1 MRKEFSNSVQAL
13 PKGFSLFLQVLV
25 ATILLSFLDAFIR
38 WPSQGAT
45 TAFGALLLS
54 APFADINCYWQ
65 RFTTLHTM
73 AFFQYPGQPWA
84 YPAPSAFI
92 YQFLYS
98 ISTYETFRR
107 VYLWLGIV
115 LVAIAASCFGIAMQ
129 REGLVWKK
137 AAAFSFAVS
146 VLSWPIYFSFE
157 RGNIESYLWVM
168 LACAL
173 ALYIL
178 GYWQMAA
185 VAIGFVAAFK
195 IYPILFLGLFLP
207 ARRYREMAEVL
218 LSASLTTLAGLLF
231 LSRHLRL
238 SARFTQDGI
247 RFFLHNFSARFLE
260 DVNGY
265 DHSLWAL
272 LKYPIRS
279 HPGFTERALS
289 AYTPLAGL
297 LALVFYFTVVWK
309 ASRFNQLLAICIFIV
324 ILPST
329 SFDYTLQ
336 ALYIPFAWLCIA
348 AVRARRVGHNLR
360 GATAYFVCFALL
372 FGPLVFIRGQ
382 LFNYGGQVKALVLL
396 ALLYLLARFPLAD
409 LDRLSDADRV
419 TPLEPSLPR
428 LPAERILDPTFL

>member
-1 MRKEFSNSVQAL
+1 MRNDFSNSVQAL
-13 PKGFSLFLQVLV
+13 PKGLSLFLQVLV

-38 WPSQGAT
+38 WPLQGGT

-54 APFADINCYWQ
+54 TPFADINCYWP

-84 YPAPSAFI
+84 YPAPAAFI
-92 YQFLYS
+92 YRFLYA
-98 ISTYETFRR
+98 ISTYETFRE
-107 VYLWLGIV
+107 VYLWLGIA
-115 LVAIAASCFGIAMQ
+115 LLAIAASCFGIAMQ

-137 AAAFSFAVS
+137 AAAFSLAAS

-157 RGNIESYLWVM
+157 RGNIESYLWLM

-173 ALYIL
+173 VFYIRGDWHL
-178 GYWQMAA
+178 AA
-185 VAIGFVAAFK
+185 IAIGFVAAFK

-207 ARRYREMAEVL
+207 ARRYRAIGEIL

-238 SARFTQDGI
+238 SARFIQDGI
-247 RFFLHNFSARFLE
+247 RFFLHNYSAKFLE

-272 LKYPIRS
+272 LKYPIRF
-279 HPGFTERALS
+279 HPGRTEHLLS

-297 LALVFYFTVVWK
+297 LALVFYLTVLWK
-309 ASRFNQLLAICIFIV
+309 APRFNQLLAICILMV
-324 ILPST
+324 MLPST

-336 ALYIPFAWLCIA
+336 SLYIPFAWLCTA
-348 AVRARRVGHNLR
+348 AVRARRLGHTLP
-360 GATAYFVCFALL
+360 GVTAYFVAFALL

-382 LFNYGGQVKALVLL
+382 LFQFGGQAKALVLL
-396 ALLYLLARFPLAD
+396 ALLYLIARFPLD
-409 LDRLSDADRV
+409 LDRLSVAGLV
-419 TPLEPSLPR
+419 TLPKPSLPR
-428 LPAERILDPTFL
+428 LPTESILDPTFL